1 MRALRPP
8 YRHLHRT
15 ATPAA
20 WLAGVVLLGSS
31 AAWADDFAYGRRL
44 YMDKAQCTY
53 CHGWAADGAGDG
65 QSNGGAANLRQSFLN
80 RVQLI
85 EVISCGRP
93 GTPMPRYDEDAYS
106 EQRCYG
112 MTEAE
117 LGSNLPGLP
126 PGSTLQKR
134 EVAAIADYLLARF
147 IGRGEV
153 TREECEEAF
162 GKGARA
168 CGEYPAKQ

>member
-1 MRALRPP
+1 
-8 YRHLHRT
+8 
-15 ATPAA
+15 
-20 WLAGVVLLGSS
+20 
-31 AAWADDFAYGRRL
+31 
-44 YMDKAQCTY
+44 
-53 CHGWAADGAGDG
+53 
-65 QSNGGAANLRQSFLN
+65 
-80 RVQLI
+80 
-85 EVISCGRP
+85 
-93 GTPMPRYDEDAYS
+93 MPRYDEDAYS
-106 EQRCYG
+106 EGRCYG

-126 PGSTLQKR
+126 PASTLQKR

-153 TREECEEAF
+153 TREECEDAF